1 MQAAEGPCMGL
12 AGVQAWRR
20 ARFAAAV
27 RLVTQLDEEG
37 LQFVLKNLPAWVK
50 VRRWSPATLHC
61 TAMSV

>member
-1 MQAAEGPCMGL
+1 
-12 AGVQAWRR
+12 VRAWRR

-50 VRRWSPATLHC
+50 VRRWPPGTLHC
-61 TAMSV
+61 HVCEQMQALLPTILLQAR